1 MNKIILK
8 GNLGKD
14 PEMKETKSGKKMVR
28 MSIAVSRRKKVGD
41 SYENATDWF
50 NITWW
55 DKKAESLHKN
65 FWKGKEII
73 IEGAIQNNNYEKDG
87 QKIYQDQ
94 IIGREFFFCGPKGE
108 DPRTSEDESSSSS
121 DDGDEMPF

>member
-14 PEMKETKSGKKMVR
+14 PEMKETKSGKKMVK

-41 SYENATDWF
+41 SYENVTDWF
-50 NITWW
+50 NVTWW

-65 FWKGKEII
+65 FWKGKEIL
-73 IEGAIQNNNYEKDG
+73 IEGTIQNNNYEKDG
-87 QKIYQDQ
+87 QKVYQDQ
-94 IIGREFFFCGPKGE
+94 IMGRDFFFCGPKGE
-108 DPRTSEDESSSSS
+108 DPREAK
-121 DDGDEMPF
+121 GDEPSSTGGEEELPF